1 MACVNLSASF
11 RRLLSC
17 FIGHVAQPHS
27 LFAPQNPL
35 GNTSESLTN
44 KKFKS
49 LQFVTRVIK
58 IVTIVIN
65 PKCLLA

>member
-1 MACVNLSASF
+1 MPCVNLSASF

-17 FIGHVAQPHS
+17 RIGHVAQPHS
-27 LFAPQNPL
+27 LFAAQNPL

-49 LQFVTRVIK
+49 LHYFDLYR
-58 IVTIVIN
+58 
-65 PKCLLA
+65 